1 MKSSDLLR
9 ESLLNLRRRPLR
21 VAFASGGVAVGALA
35 VALLLSLGAGLHN
48 FVEAQT
54 MAFSD
59 PVELDVYPEP
69 KASVGDI
76 VSFAM
81 GQMGTPAKPM
91 EEEQKEEQELMRSF
105 GRVRPRFTAEQ
116 IQGISEIEHVAVVE
130 RQQRASIHSI
140 SVEGNKS
147 RFRADLR
154 PTYSGPQIALVAGKA
169 IDPES
174 QTQEAILAFQWVESF
189 GLKRPEDLI
198 GKTIQLTISSESRRR
213 ERFMP
218 YEKDSKKFQD
228 FPVVVVGV
236 TGETIA
242 SRSVFISRRFAE
254 TLSKSKAQL
263 RERLKKDR
271 ESERNE
277 DEERD
282 RRERRDEEKKK
293 DAKKGPR
300 SLIVRAKSKEMVPLV
315 KTRLKD
321 LGYGVIS
328 LEDKIGVIGR
338 IFLVIDAVL
347 ASVGIVAF
355 LVASLG
361 IANTLIMAVHERTSE
376 IGLWKAIGATN
387 KSVGLMFAFEA
398 AAMGTLGGLMGIL
411 GAAVLGLIGNE
422 IAGRYFLQNV
432 VGYQVFV
439 FPAWLILSTVALST
453 IVSLL
458 AGILPARRAAR
469 LAPVAALRRDG

>member
-59 PVELDVYPEP
+59 PVELEVFPEP

-76 VSFAM
+76 LSFAM

-91 EEEQKEEQELMRSF
+91 EEEQKQEQELMRSF
-105 GRVRPRFTAEQ
+105 GRVRPRFTDEQ
-116 IQGISEIEHVAVVE
+116 IETISAIKHVALVE
-130 RQQRASIHSI
+130 KKQRAWVHSI
-140 SVEGNKS
+140 SLDGQDQ

-154 PTYSGPQIALVAGKA
+154 PTYAGPQIALVAGKA
-169 IDPES
+169 LDPES
-174 QTQEAILAFQWVESF
+174 TKNEAIFAWQWIQSF
-189 GLKRPEDLI
+189 GLKNPEELL
-198 GKTIQLTISSESRRR
+198 GKTVQLTISSESRRQR

-218 YEKDSKKFQD
+218 YEKDSDRFQD
-228 FPVVVVGV
+228 FPVTVVGI
-236 TGETIA
+236 TSETIA
-242 SRSVFISRRFAE
+242 SRSIFVSRRFAE
-254 TLSKSKAQL
+254 TLSEARVTLRESLKKKSKKDDGDDKDEA
-263 RERLKKDR
+263 KK
-271 ESERNE
+271 
-277 DEERD
+277 
-282 RRERRDEEKKK
+282 EKKTEK
-293 DAKKGPR
+293 KPKKGPR
-300 SLIVRAKSKEMVPLV
+300 NLIVRTDSRETVPLV
-315 KTRLKD
+315 KAKLIES
-321 LGYGVIS
+321 GFGVIS

-398 AAMGTLGGLMGIL
+398 AAMGTLGGLMGIF

-422 IAGRYFLQNV
+422 IASRLFLQNV
-432 VGYQVFV
+432 VGYKVFV
-439 FPAWLILSTVALST
+439 FPLWLIVSTIGLSTL
-453 IVSLL
+453 VSLL

>member
-54 MAFSD
+54 YAFSD
-59 PVELDVYPEP
+59 PVEIDVYPEP
-69 KASVGDI
+69 KASVADVI
-76 VSFAM
+76 SFAM
-81 GQMGTPAKPM
+81 GQMGTPAKPI
-91 EEEQKEEQELMRSF
+91 EEEQKEQQELMRSF
-105 GRVRPRFTAEQ
+105 GRKRPRFTAEQ
-116 IQGISEIEHVAVVE
+116 IQEISKMEHVAEVE
-130 RQQRASIHSI
+130 KHQRASIHSI
-140 SVEGNKS
+140 SLDGNES

-154 PTYSGPQIALVAGKA
+154 PTYSGPQIPLAAGEA
-169 IDPES
+169 INPES
-174 QTQEAILAFQWVESF
+174 QAKEAILAFQWVESF
-189 GLKRPEDLI
+189 GLKSPQDLV
-198 GKTIQLTISSESRRR
+198 GKRLQLTISSESSRR

-218 YEKDSKKFQD
+218 YEKDSKKFKD
-228 FPVVVVGV
+228 FTVVVVGV

-242 SRSVFISRRFAE
+242 SRSIFISRRYAE
-254 TLSKSKAQL
+254 LLSIAKDEL
-263 RERLKKDR
+263 RESLKKKKKPDSDNE
-271 ESERNE
+271 ESEKT
-277 DEERD
+277 
-282 RRERRDEEKKK
+282 EEKGEDKEKK
-293 DAKKGPR
+293 AKKGPR
-300 SLIVRAKSKEMVPLV
+300 SLIVRATNREMVPTV
-315 KTRLKD
+315 KQRLKD
-321 LGYGVIS
+321 SGYGVIS

-387 KSVGLMFAFEA
+387 RSVGLMFAFEA
-398 AAMGTLGGLMGIL
+398 AAMGALGGLMGIV
-411 GAAVLGLIGNE
+411 GAAILGLIGNE
-422 IAGRYFLQNV
+422 IASRMFLQNV

-439 FPAWLILSTVALST
+439 FPAWLILSTVTLST
-453 IVSLL
+453 VVSLL